1 MCRGF
6 IIRVL
11 IINFLSLR
19 ARLIGFRT
27 LGIDCIWGKCR
38 KIIKYGKDMRSV
50 SDMLAKVGSV
60 KCKRVKPNINQR
72 IVTWAKKWRW
82 PARSYW
88 QDTSGSCS
96 SRTGGG
102 SPGYV
107 ATYDAMSDI
116 YNFVQ

>member
-1 MCRGF
+1 
-6 IIRVL
+6 
-11 IINFLSLR
+11 
-19 ARLIGFRT
+19 
-27 LGIDCIWGKCR
+27 
-38 KIIKYGKDMRSV
+38 MRSV
-50 SDMLAKVGSV
+50 SAMLAKVGSV